1 MIKDCTYGLAV
12 LIFSVPFLLR
22 DFQSNIVTR
31 VLASRR
37 VAKVLSEKIML
48 AFLSIEKV
56 GVIKWLMSDF

>member
-12 LIFSVPFLLR
+12 LIFSVPFLLT

-31 VLASRR
+31 VLASGR

-48 AFLSIEKV
+48 LINREGWCNPMV
-56 GVIKWLMSDF
+56 NV